1 MSNPENIKGP
11 YIVWENYGYDGWQ
24 PKSYPDLGTALT
36 SQKYS
41 SEWEITKKVEF
52 EVKETGAVNVKP

>member
-1 MSNPENIKGP
+1 MFDPKDIKGP

-24 PKSYPDLGTALT
+24 PKSYSDLAAALT
-36 SQKYS
+36 AKRYS

-52 EVKETGAVNVKP
+52 EVKETGAINVKS